1 MHLQEY
7 DEDGLPQ
14 VSTEVPVEETDVSSY
29 SMRPMWFLLAIVI
42 VVGIYLVRRNS
53 QQRETK
59 REMKEFEA

>member
-14 VSTEVPVEETDVSSY
+14 VSTEVPVEETDVS

-53 QQRETK
+53 QQRE
-59 REMKEFEA
+59 MKEFEA

>member
-29 SMRPMWFLLAIVI
+29 SMRPIWFILAIVI

-53 QQRETK
+53 QQRE
-59 REMKEFEA
+59 MKEFEA